1 VDRAPPADCDDAV
14 ARLLRGS
21 RNLIRG
27 NFRPARR
34 RAHAEAPVYPPL
46 ARDEERPPDAQL
58 GEHGGQFAQPPP
70 DDHDG
75 RCSRANATNARAAR
89 VSLRP
94 LARASKI
101 SRTGSSPRTRA
112 VAITPAARS
121 ASTAR
126 REMKVIP
133 WPASTALRTD
143 SCSPSSSCTS
153 R

>member
-1 VDRAPPADCDDAV
+1 M
-14 ARLLRGS
+14 LRRG
-21 RNLIRG
+21 RDLIRRY
-27 NFRPARR
+27 FRPARR
-34 RAHAEAPVYPPL
+34 RAHAETPVRPPL
-46 ARDEERPPDAQL
+46 ARNQQRPPDAQL
-58 GEHGGQFAQPPP
+58 GEHGGQLAQAPP

-75 RCSRANATNARAAR
+75 SCSRANATNARAAR

-133 WPASTALRTD
+133 WPARTALRTD
-143 SCSPSSSCTS
+143 
-153 R
+153 